1 MFYPPL
7 YRFIKQQDYPQRDK
21 QDADVIDKKQFLV
34 KDKIG
39 EDRDK
44 YKADRRQGEGDAE
57 LKPG

>member
-1 MFYPPL
+1 MFFSL
-7 YRFIKQQDYPQRDK
+7 DRFIKQQEYPQRDK

-44 YKADRRQGEGDAE
+44 NKADRRQGECDAE
-57 LKPG
+57 LEPG